1 MDTVASLIP
10 FLEDLPFHARDLV
23 KVISIL
29 VPHGVQRDEDGKDI
43 LRYRNVKGQTFEKAR
58 AGLAARSEF
67 TAISW
72 RFDPRVW
79 DDCGGEKYNWGES
92 RHGHCTKIHT
102 LRTPTCLDGGPQIED
117 HDHVLL
123 RVAPFDHSW
132 AHSPSLTRYQIIFVG
147 SFDG

>member
-23 KVISIL
+23 RVILIL

-43 LRYRNVKGQTFEKAR
+43 LRYRNESICPAWL
-58 AGLAARSEF
+58 LAQS
-67 TAISW
+67 S
-72 RFDPRVW
+72 PRYLGDLTPAFGMTVV
-79 DDCGGEKYNWGES
+79 GKSTTGGES
-92 RHGHCTKIHT
+92 RHTKIHT
-102 LRTPTCLDGGPQIED
+102 LRRPTCLDGGPKIED

-132 AHSPSLTRYQIIFVG
+132 AHSPSLTRYQIVFVG
-147 SFDG
+147 SSNG